1 MKMPE
6 TKHHFNKN
14 IENAIG
20 KIVVDEEWDQSKDPI
35 ATADFESVVD
45 SFEGI
50 RAERDYNWMS
60 DVSLGTL
67 TAMILTDMSTVASQY
82 FQTRDF
88 VEVKLDGDEPDD
100 DKKCRAAKKV
110 INKTLNRKDLYYF
123 QKFMRGN
130 TINSLGGQVYAIC
143 WWEKEIRPKLQG
155 YEDVEEELDVD
166 VYGNP
171 ITDSTMQTPAKRIA
185 RREIWGEH
193 IVKDHFNFDIVDSRN
208 VRTDKRYCYSIQQ
221 KDWVTIR
228 SEKSSYSDLLSDK
241 DKKGYFNLELV
252 KNLSV
257 PEETDTSKESFNK
270 GEKPPESKVV
280 KYFDVLL
287 RLGRMWVKKNDKGKY
302 EPGLDDNGE
311 PLEDAELRET
321 ILEEVV
327 SGSSRI
333 LIRFQE
339 NEYKDIR
346 GRQYKPLVR
355 GLCYI
360 HPTKDDGLSDGK
372 YIKDIHKAIDDNF
385 NMGADRVKLATM
397 PVFQGNKYL
406 IGEDNP
412 TIFIEPGHVMET
424 EGGEGEVLK
433 EFKISDNIDGMLR
446 TDQMLRGAGQQL
458 LSIYPTTMGDLP
470 SEASTTA
477 TAIAGAEM
485 RSNTRGNYKRL
496 TVEFTFLVEFYS
508 IILQMFY
515 QFAELDTAL
524 KLLGED
530 ADYFDPDQDYTY
542 SPVSS
547 SIEQEYSKRA
557 KIQLIDQIIGRLVA
571 YPNPKT
577 STLINKLLSRVF
589 EYLGDEFPQ
598 YNKFLLDENV
608 SPTDGGAVG
617 ATGGNVP
624 ATPIAPVSN
633 QNNVAQSP
641 VEMMQRNAMG
651 GGISGSI

>member
-1 MKMPE
+1 MPE
-6 TKHHFNKN
+6 TIKHKFNEN
-14 IENAIG
+14 IENVIG
-20 KIVVDEEWDQSKDPI
+20 KIVVDQEWEQSKDPVR
-35 ATADFESVVD
+35 TADFESVVD
-45 SFEGI
+45 SFEGM
-50 RAERDYNWMS
+50 RAEREYQWMS

-88 VEVKLDGDEPDD
+88 VEVKLDGDGPTDD
-100 DKKCRAAKKV
+100 RKCRAAKKV
-110 INKTLNRKDLYYF
+110 INKTLNRKELYYF

-130 TINSLGGQVYAIC
+130 TINSLSGQVYALC
-143 WWEKEIRPKLQG
+143 WWEKELRSVIQR
-155 YEDVEEELDVD
+155 YEDQHEQLDVD
-166 VYGNP
+166 TYGNP
-171 ITDSTMQTPAKRIA
+171 ITDPETQTPATRIV
-185 RREIWGEH
+185 RKPIWGEE
-193 IVKDHFNFDIVDSRN
+193 IVNDHFNFEIVDSRN
-208 VRTDKRYCYSIQQ
+208 VRTDKKYCYSIQE
-221 KDWVTIR
+221 KDWITFR
-228 SEKSSYSDLLSDK
+228 SEKSYPDLLADK
-241 DKKGYFNLELV
+241 ERKGYFNLDLIKELS
-252 KNLSV
+252 K
-257 PEETDTSKESFNK
+257 PEETDTAKETFNK
-270 GEKPPESKVV
+270 GEKPPEKPVV
-280 KYFDVLL
+280 AYFDVLL
-287 RLGRMWVKKNDKGKY
+287 RLGKIWVKLNDKGKY
-302 EPGLDDNGE
+302 EPGYNDSGE

-321 ILEEVV
+321 IIEEVV

-339 NEYKDIR
+339 NEYRDVR
-346 GRQYKPLVR
+346 GRQYKPVVR

-397 PVFQGNKYL
+397 PVFQGNKYM

-424 EGGEGEVLK
+424 ESGEGEVLK

-470 SEASTTA
+470 AEASTTA
-477 TAIAGAEM
+477 TAIAGAET

-496 TVEFTFLVEFYS
+496 TVEYTFLVEFYG

-515 QFAELDTAL
+515 QFAELATAE
-524 KLLGED
+524 KILGDD
-530 ADYFDPDQDYTY
+530 AEFFDPDQDYTY

-577 STLINKLLSRVF
+577 STLINKLLAKVF

-608 SPTDGGAVG
+608 NPPMDTGAGG
-617 ATGGNVP
+617 ATGGNMP
-624 ATPIAPVSN
+624 TTAIAPASN
-633 QNNVAQSP
+633 QNGIAQSP
-641 VEMMQRNAMG
+641 IEMMQRNAMG
-651 GGISGSI
+651 GGMSGSV